1 MRNFLQEL
9 DKICFNSKIPWVAGN
24 QRVIGLPGEKILVFP
39 LDLTKLII
47 IQVEDLYRAKIFR
60 PYKRWNFSALFASA
74 VESESRKNLS
84 L

>member
-1 MRNFLQEL
+1 MKRPRLQNIE
-9 DKICFNSKIPWVAGN
+9 IEIPWVIGN

-39 LDLTKLII
+39 LDLTGKLII